1 MLRFIIGRLTGMIVV
16 LFVTSIVLFA
26 IIQLPA
32 GDYLSTMLAENQGSG
47 GSAEFADRLRQL
59 YRLDQP
65 FIAQYL
71 GWIGGILQ
79 GDLGY
84 SFELKRPVAEL
95 ISSRLGNSLLV
106 EGIAVIVMWGFAV
119 PIGIYSAV
127 RLYSIGDYTFTVLGF
142 LGLAIPNFLLGLLIM
157 YFTFVTTGQLLGGL
171 FSPQLADAPWSLAK
185 LLDFIAHAWA
195 PILVIATGGMA
206 YLIRVMRANLI
217 DELKKPYVDFARL
230 RGLSEWRLILKYP
243 VRIALNPLISSIGYV
258 LPSLIS
264 SSIIVSVVFNLPTPG
279 PMLLRALMAQD
290 MYLAGALVLLM
301 ATLTIIGTFISDIIL
316 AAVDPRIRLA

>member
-1 MLRFIIGRLTGMIVV
+1 MLRFIMSRLTGMVLV
-16 LFVTSIVLFA
+16 LFATSIVLFA

-47 GSAEFADRLRQL
+47 GSAEFADRLREL

-65 FIAQYL
+65 FLNQYA
-71 GWIGGILQ
+71 GWIWGILH
-79 GDLGY
+79 GDFGY

-95 ISSRLGNSLLV
+95 IASRLGNSLLV
-106 EGIAVIVMWGFAV
+106 EGLAVVVMWGVAV

-127 RLYSIGDYTFTVLGF
+127 RLYSVGDYAFTILGF
-142 LGLAIPNFLLGLLIM
+142 LGLAIPNFLMGLLIM
-157 YFTFVTTGQLLGGL
+157 YFTFVTTGTLLGGL
-171 FSPQLADAPWSLAK
+171 FSEAYTDAAWSFGRWADFL
-185 LLDFIAHAWA
+185 AHAWA

-230 RGLSEWRLILKYP
+230 RGLPEWRLILKYP
-243 VRIALNPLISSIGYV
+243 VRIAFNPLISTIGYI

-264 SSIIVSVVFNLPTPG
+264 SSIIVSVVFNLPTSG

-290 MYLAGALVLLM
+290 MYLAGAFVMLM
-301 ATLTIIGTFISDIIL
+301 ATLTIVGTFISDVIL
-316 AAVDPRIRLA
+316 AAADPRIRLA

>member
-1 MLRFIIGRLTGMIVV
+1 MLRFIVGRVTGMIVV

-65 FIAQYL
+65 FIVQYL
-71 GWIGGILQ
+71 GWIGGIVQ

-95 ISSRLGNSLLV
+95 IGSRLGTSLLV

-127 RLYSIGDYTFTVLGF
+127 RLYSIGDYTFTILGF

-185 LLDFIAHAWA
+185 LMDFIAHAWA